1 MRAGGVV
8 TPSLSLSL
16 QLMSKLN
23 KFLSLEMWIPIQ
35 RASSLHCG
43 VDSSLIRKFLHECSC
58 TSRLLSRSVI
68 INAALRVQG
77 ELGKPTDRTLSLFAV
92 QQMDSQQQRHLRAT
106 CTSDKNGNLCSC
118 MILTQY
124 TCCEISATSVR
135 LCMLLSA
142 DVGAHP
148 RLGLEDQCFCIWRA
162 LNNHLLS

>member
-43 VDSSLIRKFLHECSC
+43 VDSSLIRKFLHECSW
-58 TSRLLSRSVI
+58 LLSRSVI

-77 ELGKPTDRTLSLFAV
+77 ELGNPTDRTLSLFAV
-92 QQMDSQQQRHLRAT
+92 Q
-106 CTSDKNGNLCSC
+106 
-118 MILTQY
+118 
-124 TCCEISATSVR
+124 
-135 LCMLLSA
+135 
-142 DVGAHP
+142 
-148 RLGLEDQCFCIWRA
+148 
-162 LNNHLLS
+162 

>member
-1 MRAGGVV
+1 MRGGGVV

-77 ELGKPTDRTLSLFAV
+77 GLGNPADRTLSLFAV
-92 QQMDSQQQRHLRAT
+92 Q
-106 CTSDKNGNLCSC
+106 
-118 MILTQY
+118 
-124 TCCEISATSVR
+124 
-135 LCMLLSA
+135 
-142 DVGAHP
+142 
-148 RLGLEDQCFCIWRA
+148 
-162 LNNHLLS
+162 